1 MTILILII
9 IAVIIL
15 NIIFINN
22 LDNQIKLSNK
32 LYKSIQ
38 YNKNKKK

>member
-1 MTILILII
+1 MTTLVLII

-15 NIIFINN
+15 NIILINN
-22 LDNQIKLSNK
+22 LDNKIKLSNK